1 MVDAESNQKLI
12 DIRAQMQERG
22 LHAFVCF
29 HTDQHNSEYIAP
41 CDERIAFISGFTGS
55 NGVVLVT
62 MEDAKMWTDGRYYI
76 AAGKQLESGWEMCKM
91 EKGVTNWFE

>member
-1 MVDAESNQKLI
+1 
-12 DIRAQMQERG
+12 
-22 LHAFVCF
+22 
-29 HTDQHNSEYIAP
+29 
-41 CDERIAFISGFTGS
+41 
-55 NGVVLVT
+55 